1 MRITKL
7 GHCCLLVETKEVR
20 LLTDPGLFTAAACAE
35 LSTIDIIVITHEHG
49 DHLHV
54 SSVVDLVARC
64 PDVVVVCN
72 HSVGRLLDEAGV
84 THQVLEG
91 TADMT
96 VSGIALR
103 AWDGPHA
110 EIYQEVG
117 QVPTTGYLIDD
128 ALFLPGDSWSVPEYD
143 VDTLALPVAG
153 PWCRIKDAIDFALAV
168 QPQTVFPVHDGLL
181 NETGQAITYP
191 HPERELNAAGMRF
204 VSLTAGESFAC

>member
-1 MRITKL
+1 MRVTKL
-7 GHCCLLVETKEVR
+7 GHCCLLIETKEVR
-20 LLTDPGLFTAAACAE
+20 ILTDPGLFTVEACAD
-35 LSTIDIIVITHEHG
+35 LPAIDIIVITHEHG

-54 SSVVDLVARC
+54 QSVTDLVAKY
-64 PDVVVVCN
+64 PETVVVCN
-72 HSVGRLLDEAGV
+72 QSVSDLLAEARV
-84 THQVLEG
+84 SCQVVEG
-91 TADMT
+91 TAEA
-96 VSGIALR
+96 VVAGVALR

-204 VSLTAGESFAC
+204 VSLTAGESFTC